1 MWLGEEDGD
10 VTAELG
16 GASERL
22 GDSCGRGGAR
32 RRRWLRSVSGERAA
46 EAGMTRGRGER
57 DRGGAWRRPDA
68 SGRGQVGRE
77 ELASSAARMRACSCS
92 YWQEEDDKRRQVG
105 WASELG
111 RLQVGGQVVLLS
123 LSLLFVLVFFA
134 FCFDLILKHQI
145 IFLNFL

>member
-22 GDSCGRGGAR
+22 GDSSGRGGAR
-32 RRRWLRSVSGERAA
+32 QRRWLCSVSGERAA

-57 DRGGAWRRPDA
+57 DRGGAWRRLDA

-77 ELASSAARMRACSCS
+77 ELASSAARVRARSCS
-92 YWQEEDDKRRQVG
+92 YWQEEDDRRRQVG

-111 RLQVGGQVVLLS
+111 RLQVGGEVVLLS
-123 LSLLFVLVFFA
+123 LFLFFSVFYYSVVFRALLK
-134 FCFDLILKHQI
+134 ILRHFQKS
-145 IFLNFL
+145 